1 MFHTAGAA
9 DMSSSFIARTCAKFR
24 EGMVKI
30 CVTIG
35 ACLIVIAVSAILLP
49 LALGVL
55 LIAWAQRAAQPDAE
69 PASIVVLPAG
79 A

>member
-1 MFHTAGAA
+1 
-9 DMSSSFIARTCAKFR
+9 
-24 EGMVKI
+24 MVKI

-35 ACLIVIAVSAILLP
+35 AALIVITVSAIILP

-55 LIAWAQRAAQPDAE
+55 LIAWAQRASQPDVE
-69 PASIVVLPAG
+69 PATIVVVPAG

>member
-1 MFHTAGAA
+1 M
-9 DMSSSFIARTCAKFR
+9 MSSSFIARMCAKFR

-30 CVTIG
+30 CLTIG
-35 ACLIVIAVSAILLP
+35 AALIVITVSAILLP

-55 LIAWAQRAAQPDAE
+55 LVAWAQRAAQPDVE
-69 PASIVVLPAG
+69 PASIIVVPAT

>member
-1 MFHTAGAA
+1 
-9 DMSSSFIARTCAKFR
+9 MSPSFIARMCDKFR

-35 ACLIVIAVSAILLP
+35 TALIVITVSAILLP

-55 LIAWAQRAAQPDAE
+55 LIAWAQRASQPDVE
-69 PASIVVLPAG
+69 PATIVVLPAG

>member
-1 MFHTAGAA
+1 
-9 DMSSSFIARTCAKFR
+9 MSTSFIARMCAKFR

-35 ACLIVIAVSAILLP
+35 AALIIITVSAIMLP
-49 LALGVL
+49 LVLGVL
-55 LIAWAQRAAQPDAE
+55 LIAWAQRASQPEVE
-69 PASIVVLPAG
+69 PATMIVLPAG

>member
-1 MFHTAGAA
+1 M
-9 DMSSSFIARTCAKFR
+9 CAKFR

-30 CVTIG
+30 CLTIG
-35 ACLIVIAVSAILLP
+35 AALIVITVSAILLP

-55 LIAWAQRAAQPDAE
+55 LIAWARRASRPDVE

>member
-1 MFHTAGAA
+1 
-9 DMSSSFIARTCAKFR
+9 MSPSFIARMCDKFR

-35 ACLIVIAVSAILLP
+35 TALIVITVSAILLP

-55 LIAWAQRAAQPDAE
+55 LIAWAQRASQPDVE
-69 PASIVVLPAG
+69 PATIVILPAG